1 MKVLVIGSVYP
12 RFQEDAEVPWLR
24 TSISHLKKAGVEIQ
38 VLAPSYKGLKSH
50 NIDGTHVNRFRYA
63 PANWEILTH
72 EEGAPSKMAS
82 KPWLQLLA
90 IPYIINGFIQ
100 CLRICRKWR
109 PDVIHA
115 HWPFPHAYIA
125 LGAAKLFRI
134 PLVLNFHGAELLL
147 IRKKKWVKPLLKF
160 AIGQAQA
167 VFANSSFTASKIK
180 ALRDVNVEWSP
191 YGTTLEER
199 RGARDERRQLNK
211 ASVAPNVVGH
221 DQADQ
226 LGLERSDNPKTKEG
240 ESLPLAS
247 AANAASATPSSGD
260 NRIKRESRPTKLG
273 MIEPNCWDSVPTPQL
288 PVPHPVNGKFKIL
301 FVGRH
306 IERKGI
312 RYLIEAAKYLPTD
325 KFEIRIVGGGDLT
338 EQLKQQAALLDERR
352 ETKDERDVILNERED
367 NLKRRESQPC
377 LHGYDRASKVG
388 ATPHPV
394 NFSGVEGSPASIIF
408 TGKLSP
414 EALANEYKTANV
426 FVLPAIVD
434 SKGDT
439 EGLGVVLI
447 EAMELGLPIV
457 ASNVGGIPDVVIDG
471 ESGILVPEKDPVAL
485 ANAFKRLEA
494 NPALIENLLA
504 GARKRIDECF
514 TWDGIIERQI
524 EVYKRVV
531 DSRK

>member
-24 TSISHLKKAGVEIQ
+24 TSVAHLKKAGIEIQ
-38 VLAPSYKGLKSH
+38 VLAPAYKGLKSH
-50 NIDGTHVNRFRYA
+50 DIDGTHVNRFRYA
-63 PANWEILTH
+63 PASWEILTH

-90 IPYIINGFIQ
+90 IPYIINGFFQ
-100 CLRICRKWR
+100 CIRICCKWR

-167 VFANSSFTASKIK
+167 IFANSSFTAGKIK
-180 ALRDVNVEWSP
+180 ALRNVDVEWSP
-191 YGTTLEER
+191 YGTTLETNKDESNASCHPER
-199 RGARDERRQLNK
+199 
-211 ASVAPNVVGH
+211 NVVKSK
-221 DQADQ
+221 D
-226 LGLERSDNPKTKEG
+226 PVT
-240 ESLPLAS
+240 
-247 AANAASATPSSGD
+247 
-260 NRIKRESRPTKLG
+260 I
-273 MIEPNCWDSVPTPQL
+273 
-288 PVPHPVNGKFKIL
+288 VPHDVNGKFKIL

-312 RYLIEAAKYLPTD
+312 CYLIEAAKYLPRD
-325 KFEIRIVGGGDLT
+325 KFEIRIVGVGDLT
-338 EQLKQQAALLDERR
+338 EQLKQQAALLDERQK
-352 ETKDERDVILNERED
+352 TKDERDVILNE
-367 NLKRRESQPC
+367 S
-377 LHGYDRASKVG
+377 
-388 ATPHPV
+388 
-394 NFSGVEGSPASIIF
+394 EGSSQGNQPANIIF

-414 EALANEYKTANV
+414 EDLANEYKTANV
-426 FVLPAIVD
+426 FTLPAIVD
-434 SKGDT
+434 HKGDT

-457 ASNVGGIPDVVIDG
+457 ASNVGGIPDVVVDG
-471 ESGILVPEKDPVAL
+471 KSGILVPEKDPVAL
-485 ANAFKRLEA
+485 AEAFKRLEA
-494 NPALIENLLA
+494 DATLIQKLLA
-504 GARKRIDECF
+504 GARKRIEECF

-524 EVYKRVV
+524 EVYKRLQQ
-531 DSRK
+531 

>member
-24 TSISHLKKAGVEIQ
+24 TSIAHLKKAGVEIQ
-38 VLAPSYKGLKSH
+38 VLAPAYKGLKSH
-50 NIDGTHVNRFRYA
+50 DIDGTHVNRFRYA

-90 IPYIINGFIQ
+90 IPYIINGFFQ
-100 CLRICRKWR
+100 CIRISRKWK

-125 LGAAKLFRI
+125 LGAAKLFKI

-167 VFANSSFTASKIK
+167 IFANSSFTAGKIK
-180 ALRDVNVEWSP
+180 ALRNVNVEWSP
-191 YGTTLEER
+191 YGTTLEE
-199 RGARDERRQLNK
+199 K
-211 ASVAPNVVGH
+211 
-221 DQADQ
+221 
-226 LGLERSDNPKTKEG
+226 G

-247 AANAASATPSSGD
+247 AASSFPAPTGNLLASSATPSSGD
-260 NRIKRESRPTKLG
+260 
-273 MIEPNCWDSVPTPQL
+273 TPQR
-288 PVPHPVNGKFKIL
+288 PVPHPVNGRFKIL

-312 RYLIEAAKYLPTD
+312 TYLIEAAKYLPRD
-325 KFEIRIVGGGDLT
+325 KFEIRIVGVGDLT
-338 EQLKQQAALLDERR
+338 EQLKAQAKEITDPIEAASLQGDKAE
-352 ETKDERDVILNERED
+352 
-367 NLKRRESQPC
+367 
-377 LHGYDRASKVG
+377 GDRI
-388 ATPHPV
+388 HE
-394 NFSGVEGSPASIIF
+394 VEGSPAQIIF

-414 EALANEYKTANV
+414 EDLANEYKTANV
-426 FVLPAIVD
+426 FTLPAIVD

-457 ASNVGGIPDVVIDG
+457 ASNVGGIPDVVIDN

-485 ANAFKRLEA
+485 ADAFKRLAADPSLTER
-494 NPALIENLLA
+494 LLA
-504 GARKRIDECF
+504 GARKRISECF

-524 EVYKRVV
+524 DVYNKVI
-531 DSRK
+531 KK

>member
-24 TSISHLKKAGVEIQ
+24 TSVAHLKKAGIEIQ
-38 VLAPSYKGLKSH
+38 VLAPAYKGLKSH
-50 NIDGTHVNRFRYA
+50 DIDGTHVNRFRYA

-90 IPYIINGFIQ
+90 IPYIINGFFQ
-100 CLRICRKWR
+100 CIRICCKWR

-167 VFANSSFTASKIK
+167 IFANSSFTAGKIK
-180 ALRDVNVEWSP
+180 ALRNVDVEWSP
-191 YGTTLEER
+191 YGTTLETNKDESNASCHPER
-199 RGARDERRQLNK
+199 
-211 ASVAPNVVGH
+211 NVVKSK
-221 DQADQ
+221 D
-226 LGLERSDNPKTKEG
+226 PVT
-240 ESLPLAS
+240 
-247 AANAASATPSSGD
+247 
-260 NRIKRESRPTKLG
+260 I
-273 MIEPNCWDSVPTPQL
+273 
-288 PVPHPVNGKFKIL
+288 VPHPVNGKFKIL

-312 RYLIEAAKYLPTD
+312 CYLIEAAKHLPRD
-325 KFEIRIVGGGDLT
+325 KFEIRIVGVGDLT
-338 EQLKQQAALLDERR
+338 EQLKAQAEAMQS
-352 ETKDERDVILNERED
+352 VILS
-367 NLKRRESQPC
+367 ES
-377 LHGYDRASKVG
+377 
-388 ATPHPV
+388 
-394 NFSGVEGSPASIIF
+394 EGSSQGNQPANIIF

-414 EALANEYKTANV
+414 EDLANEYKTANV

-434 SKGDT
+434 HKGDT

-457 ASNVGGIPDVVIDG
+457 ASNVGGIPDVVVDG

-485 ANAFKRLEA
+485 AEAFKRLEA
-494 NPALIENLLA
+494 DPALIQKLLA
-504 GARKRIDECF
+504 GARKRIEECF
-514 TWDGIIERQI
+514 TWDGIIERQM
-524 EVYKRVV
+524 EVYKRLQQ
-531 DSRK
+531 

>member
-24 TSISHLKKAGVEIQ
+24 TSVAHLKKAGIEIQ
-38 VLAPSYKGLKSH
+38 VLAPAYKGLKSH
-50 NIDGTHVNRFRYA
+50 DIDGTHVNRFRYA

-90 IPYIINGFIQ
+90 IPYIINGFFQ
-100 CLRICRKWR
+100 CIRICRKWR

-167 VFANSSFTASKIK
+167 IFANSSFTAGKIK
-180 ALRDVNVEWSP
+180 ALRNVDVEWSP
-191 YGTTLEER
+191 YGTTLET
-199 RGARDERRQLNK
+199 RDESN
-211 ASVAPNVVGH
+211 ASCHPERNVVKSK
-221 DQADQ
+221 D
-226 LGLERSDNPKTKEG
+226 PVT
-240 ESLPLAS
+240 
-247 AANAASATPSSGD
+247 
-260 NRIKRESRPTKLG
+260 I
-273 MIEPNCWDSVPTPQL
+273 
-288 PVPHPVNGKFKIL
+288 VPHPVNGKFKIL

-312 RYLIEAAKYLPTD
+312 CYLIEAAKYLPRD
-325 KFEIRIVGGGDLT
+325 KFEIRIVGVGDLT
-338 EQLKQQAALLDERR
+338 EQLKQQAALLDERQK
-352 ETKDERDVILNERED
+352 TKDERDVILS
-367 NLKRRESQPC
+367 ES
-377 LHGYDRASKVG
+377 
-388 ATPHPV
+388 
-394 NFSGVEGSPASIIF
+394 EGSSQGNQPADIIF

-414 EALANEYKTANV
+414 EDLANEYKTANV

-434 SKGDT
+434 HKGDT

-457 ASNVGGIPDVVIDG
+457 ASNVGGIPDVVVDG
-471 ESGILVPEKDPVAL
+471 KSGILVPEKDPVAL
-485 ANAFKRLEA
+485 ADAFKRLEA
-494 NPALIENLLA
+494 DATLIQKLLA
-504 GARKRIDECF
+504 GARKRIEECF

-524 EVYKRVV
+524 EVYKRLQQ
-531 DSRK
+531 

>member
-24 TSISHLKKAGVEIQ
+24 TSVAHLKKAGVEIQ
-38 VLAPSYKGLKSH
+38 VLAPAYKGLKSH
-50 NIDGTHVNRFRYA
+50 DIDGTHVNRFRYA

-90 IPYIINGFIQ
+90 IPYIINGFFQ
-100 CLRICRKWR
+100 CIRICRKWR

-167 VFANSSFTASKIK
+167 IFANSSFTAGKIK
-180 ALRDVNVEWSP
+180 ALRNVDVEWSP
-191 YGTTLEER
+191 YGTTLETNKDESNASCHPER
-199 RGARDERRQLNK
+199 
-211 ASVAPNVVGH
+211 NVVKSK
-221 DQADQ
+221 D
-226 LGLERSDNPKTKEG
+226 PVT
-240 ESLPLAS
+240 
-247 AANAASATPSSGD
+247 
-260 NRIKRESRPTKLG
+260 I
-273 MIEPNCWDSVPTPQL
+273 
-288 PVPHPVNGKFKIL
+288 VPHPVNGKFKIL

-312 RYLIEAAKYLPTD
+312 CYLIEAAKYLPRD
-325 KFEIRIVGGGDLT
+325 KFEIRIVGVGDLT
-338 EQLKQQAALLDERR
+338 EQLKQQAALLDERQK
-352 ETKDERDVILNERED
+352 TKDERDVILS
-367 NLKRRESQPC
+367 ES
-377 LHGYDRASKVG
+377 
-388 ATPHPV
+388 
-394 NFSGVEGSPASIIF
+394 EGSSQGNQPADIIF

-414 EALANEYKTANV
+414 EDLANEYKTANV

-434 SKGDT
+434 HKGDT

-457 ASNVGGIPDVVIDG
+457 ASNVGGIPDVVVDG
-471 ESGILVPEKDPVAL
+471 KSGILVPEKDPVAL
-485 ANAFKRLEA
+485 ADAFKRLEA
-494 NPALIENLLA
+494 DATLIQKLLA
-504 GARKRIDECF
+504 GARKRIEECF

-524 EVYKRVV
+524 EVYKRLQQ
-531 DSRK
+531 

>member
-24 TSISHLKKAGVEIQ
+24 TSVAHLKKAGIEIQ
-38 VLAPSYKGLKSH
+38 VLAPAYKGLKSH
-50 NIDGTHVNRFRYA
+50 DIDGTHVNRFRYA

-90 IPYIINGFIQ
+90 IPYIINGFFQ
-100 CLRICRKWR
+100 CIRICRKWR

-167 VFANSSFTASKIK
+167 IFANSSFTAGKIK
-180 ALRDVNVEWSP
+180 ALRNVDVEWSP
-191 YGTTLEER
+191 YGTTLETNKDESNASCHPER
-199 RGARDERRQLNK
+199 
-211 ASVAPNVVGH
+211 NVVKSK
-221 DQADQ
+221 D
-226 LGLERSDNPKTKEG
+226 PVT
-240 ESLPLAS
+240 
-247 AANAASATPSSGD
+247 
-260 NRIKRESRPTKLG
+260 I
-273 MIEPNCWDSVPTPQL
+273 
-288 PVPHPVNGKFKIL
+288 VPHPVNGKFKIL

-312 RYLIEAAKYLPTD
+312 CYLIEAAKHLPRD
-325 KFEIRIVGGGDLT
+325 KFEIRIVGVGDLT
-338 EQLKQQAALLDERR
+338 EQLKQQAALLDERQK
-352 ETKDERDVILNERED
+352 TKDERDVILS
-367 NLKRRESQPC
+367 ES
-377 LHGYDRASKVG
+377 
-388 ATPHPV
+388 
-394 NFSGVEGSPASIIF
+394 EGSSQGNQPANIIF

-414 EALANEYKTANV
+414 EDLANEYKTANV

-434 SKGDT
+434 HKGDT

-457 ASNVGGIPDVVIDG
+457 ASNVGGIPDVVVNG

-485 ANAFKRLEA
+485 ADAFKRLEA
-494 NPALIENLLA
+494 DATLIQKLLA
-504 GARKRIDECF
+504 GARKRIEECF

-524 EVYKRVV
+524 EVYKRLQQ
-531 DSRK
+531 

>member
-24 TSISHLKKAGVEIQ
+24 TSIAHLKKAGIEIQ
-38 VLAPSYKGLKSH
+38 VLAPAYKGLKNH
-50 NIDGTHVNRFRYA
+50 DIDGTHVNRFRYA

-100 CLRICRKWR
+100 CLRICRKWK

-125 LGAAKLFRI
+125 LGAAKLFKI

-147 IRKKKWVKPLLKF
+147 IRKKKWIKPHLKF

-167 VFANSSFTASKIK
+167 IFANSSFTASKIK
-180 ALRDVNVEWSP
+180 AIRNVNVEWSP
-191 YGTTLEER
+191 YGTTLEKKNESNNSVT
-199 RGARDERRQLNK
+199 LNE
-211 ASVAPNVVGH
+211 VN
-221 DQADQ
+221 D
-226 LGLERSDNPKTKEG
+226 
-240 ESLPLAS
+240 
-247 AANAASATPSSGD
+247 
-260 NRIKRESRPTKLG
+260 
-273 MIEPNCWDSVPTPQL
+273 
-288 PVPHPVNGKFKIL
+288 PVTVSPHAVNGKFKIL

-312 RYLIEAAKYLPTD
+312 TYLIEAAKYLPNN
-325 KFEIRIVGGGDLT
+325 KFEIRIVGVGDLT
-338 EQLKQQAALLDERR
+338 EQLKKQAEAVGSRKLEVGSNATPLQNVTPDSFRGQHEQS
-352 ETKDERDVILNERED
+352 VILNKVKDPVHFSEGE
-367 NLKRRESQPC
+367 NLK
-377 LHGYDRASKVG
+377 
-388 ATPHPV
+388 
-394 NFSGVEGSPASIIF
+394 PASIIF

-414 EALANEYKTANV
+414 EDLANEYKTANV

-485 ANAFKRLEA
+485 ADAFKRLA
-494 NPALIENLLA
+494 DDPSLITKLLA

-514 TWDGIIERQI
+514 TWDGIIERQV

-531 DSRK
+531 GG